1 MNNIIE
7 KTMKNLEKNN
17 MKAYYVETKEEIIP
31 LIETIVKEG
40 DTVAVGG
47 SVTLGELGIL
57 DYLRGGKYTFYDRY
71 TPGYTQEQID
81 EVFIK
86 SMDVDAYF
94 CSSNAV
100 TEDGELYN
108 VDGHGNRVAA
118 IAYGPKKVIMLVGV
132 NKIVKN
138 LDEAV
143 KRVKTVAAPKNA
155 VRLNCKTYCYAKGHC
170 VDMEGGIGKGCDSPA
185 RLCRDYLVSSK
196 QKHVGRINVIF
207 INEELGY

>member
-17 MKAYYVETKEEIIP
+17 MNAYYVETKEEVIP
-31 LIETIVKEG
+31 LIEKLVAEG
-40 DTVAVGG
+40 STVAVGG

-57 DYLRGGKYTFYDRY
+57 DYLRSGKFTFYDRY

-86 SMDVDAYF
+86 SMGVDAYF

-100 TEDGELYN
+100 TEEGELYN
-108 VDGHGNRVAA
+108 VDGHANRVAA

-155 VRLNCKTYCYAKGHC
+155 VRLNCKTYCLAKGHC
-170 VDMEGGIGKGCDSPA
+170 VDMEGGIGKGCDSPE
-185 RLCRDYLVSSK
+185 RLCRSYLVSSK
-196 QKHVGRINVIF
+196 QKHVGRINVIL